1 MHKQTDEFYNS
12 QRVNEYL
19 WSAERNTQKSATLK
33 VEKRKKEGVL
43 ERDENTLIKLIAL
56 DNEIVLK

>member
-12 QRVNEYL
+12 WRVNEYL
-19 WSAERNTQKSATLK
+19 WSGERNTQKSATLK

-43 ERDENTLIKLIAL
+43 ERDENTLIKFIAL